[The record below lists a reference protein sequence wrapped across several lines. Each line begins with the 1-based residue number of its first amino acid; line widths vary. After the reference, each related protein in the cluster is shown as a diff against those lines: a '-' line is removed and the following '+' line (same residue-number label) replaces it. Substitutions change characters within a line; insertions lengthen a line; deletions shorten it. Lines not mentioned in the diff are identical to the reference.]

1 MGIRPGTPS
10 LREMGAVSAEPC
22 RCHSCVGVWW
32 VEIGDAVHP
41 EVPRMVPKQPSVRW
55 KFKGQ
60 NPEFWPA
67 GPALLLPGHAALWG
81 GGLSRQALQWVWLML
96 WQPGP
101 ELGLRGVAGTGE
113 SQPW

>member
-1 MGIRPGTPS
+1 MSCLVGP
-10 LREMGAVSAEPC
+10 PC
-22 RCHSCVGVWW
+22 SRTL
-32 VEIGDAVHP
+32 DAVGCLG
-41 EVPRMVPKQPSVRW
+41 EATLLRAAC
-55 KFKGQ
+55 
-60 NPEFWPA
+60 PA
-67 GPALLLPGHAALWG
+67 GLCAGQPGAGVGGGVPGHAALWG